1 MTRNILRHC
10 YLRSIRDSAVL
21 VLLLGALL
29 VSAAPLGAAGRVRI
43 SLGAAYE
50 GFGGHYLP
58 ASGTGLEPEILIG
71 AWKTMGL
78 RIGAI
83 FFSDIPVD
91 PYAGTGSLYGGAQLD
106 AGFWKSFGSGKF
118 PSILLLGISYRTGT
132 DADGGDINAPGAHAG
147 FRQELWF
154 GRNVGL
160 YAQGVLRFWF
170 GENADNNRFWPS
182 LGGGLSL
189 RF

>member
-1 MTRNILRHC
+1 VKKNGNMRFRTTRNI
-10 YLRSIRDSAVL
+10 AVP
-21 VLLLGALL
+21 VLLLAVLL
-29 VSAAPLGAAGRVRI
+29 MSAGPLAAAGRVWI

-58 ASGTGLEPEILIG
+58 SGGTGLEPQILIG
-71 AWKTMGL
+71 AWKTMGF
-78 RIGAI
+78 RIGV
-83 FFSDIPVD
+83 FGSSDWATSVSQAD
-91 PYAGTGSLYGGAQLD
+91 V
-106 AGFWKSFGSGKF
+106 GFWKSFGSGKF

-147 FRQELWF
+147 FRQEFWF
-154 GRNVGL
+154 GRTVGL
-160 YAQGVLRFWF
+160 YAQGVLRYWF
-170 GENADNNRFWPS
+170 GENADTSRFWPS